1 MLKLTYTYKNDK
13 SNTVTLLGDA
23 EGIRDL
29 YWQLTKNYKAADG
42 TEIGAIKVTDLDGF
56 EIEKHLIMI
65 EPHTY
70 STTLSSIRE

>member
-29 YWQLTKNYKAADG
+29 YWQLTKNYKSADG
-42 TEIGAIKVTDLDGF
+42 TEIGAIKVTDLDGL
-56 EIEKHLIMI
+56 EIDKYQIMTD
-65 EPHTY
+65 PHAY
-70 STTLSSIRE
+70 TTILSSIGE